1 MAYKDFYL
9 MPNLQDSKDAANMKM
24 FQNQRYKPPEVKKHV
39 ISFGSEIPILNIDSC
54 PTTKVAEVI
63 RLWTQHLHMVITQ
76 KRLTPE
82 QAWRILPFTFSG
94 RVANWWKFLPDAEKV
109 DIMNDDLS
117 VLGNRII
124 LEFQPNLLAHQSSD
138 WLMFTKRKLKDLSQ
152 FEQYAED
159 YLNEAYRLG
168 AHALPTIGMTFL
180 ASLPESLGNI
190 VLDELSHKNI
200 LVENLNLVDLQQ
212 IVRQELKKLCYR
224 LKANTEL
231 PKVGRNICRQIDGA
245 EEHNL
250 PRRFKPRF
258 RRTRSRRTFRPY
270 KFFRKR
276 RSNDKKKDD
285 RCFACRK
292 KGHYANKCP
301 KRAPRQIKMMFEVPE
316 TEQDWDLIEN
326 EAEFEECL
334 KNKNVF
340 YLAEEED
347 DDISIITE
355 SSSSEAVG
363 HICMV
368 AKKGK
373 EVLMEEF
380 ESEPDEPDCKSE
392 FCNTFAPTT
401 PYEIISSNSDS
412 DDSTSESGSD
422 IEKEIY
428 SDDDVPIVPKQQ
440 EKRADSE
447 KVAKALLEKVQIA
460 ADKNG
465 KWKKGQAFL
474 DTGANMNFCKK
485 EIISSWLYYPE
496 GTRVD
501 TMNGERRLHNFSLNV
516 PVKIGEK
523 TISANFVQ
531 IDDAG
536 HDIGI
541 GSVTL
546 DEIGPYTIC
555 KDCIVFRIG
564 KEQQKKKFWRQFEG

>member
-1 MAYKDFYL
+1 
-9 MPNLQDSKDAANMKM
+9 
-24 FQNQRYKPPEVKKHV
+24 
-39 ISFGSEIPILNIDSC
+39 
-54 PTTKVAEVI
+54 
-63 RLWTQHLHMVITQ
+63 
-76 KRLTPE
+76 
-82 QAWRILPFTFSG
+82 
-94 RVANWWKFLPDAEKV
+94 
-109 DIMNDDLS
+109 
-117 VLGNRII
+117 
-124 LEFQPNLLAHQSSD
+124 
-138 WLMFTKRKLKDLSQ
+138 MFTQRKLKDLSQ

-159 YLNEAYRLG
+159 YLNKAYRLG

-180 ASLPESLGNI
+180 ASLPKSLGNI

-250 PRRFKPRF
+250 PRRFKPR
-258 RRTRSRRTFRPY
+258 
-270 KFFRKR
+270 
-276 RSNDKKKDD
+276 
-285 RCFACRK
+285 K

-301 KRAPRQIKMMFEVPE
+301 NRAPRQIKMMFEVPE
-316 TEQDWDLIEN
+316 IEQDWDLIEN

-347 DDISIITE
+347 DDMSIITE
-355 SSSSEAVG
+355 SSSSSEAVG

-368 AKKGK
+368 AKKDK
-373 EVLMEEF
+373 EVLID
-380 ESEPDEPDCKSE
+380 ESD
-392 FCNTFAPTT
+392 NL
-401 PYEIISSNSDS
+401 DS

-422 IEKEIY
+422 IEREIY
-428 SDDDVPIVPKQQ
+428 SDDDVPIVPNQQ

-447 KVAKALLEKVQIA
+447 KGAKALLDKGTVPINFWDFTPKNSLKNSKIKQIKKMSLSDISIIIPVQIA
-460 ADKNG
+460 VDKNG
-465 KWKKGQAFL
+465 KWKKGQAFIH
-474 DTGANMNFCKK
+474 TGANMNFCKK
-485 EIISSWLYYPE
+485 EIISSWLYYPK
-496 GTRVD
+496 GTRVE
-501 TMNGERRLHNFSLNV
+501 TMNGERRLHNFALNV

-564 KEQQKKKFWRQFEG
+564 KEQQVVPRLSASFKWMQNKGKKKDRHNKNLTLLQIMKQELKFEEEVNRIKAIKAINLLPGQRIDCLPEFKQVVEKLKSCCVEHPLQFWDKDSPTAHIPTVHNIPVQSKPIVGSELDRKEILVQIQELEEKGLIRRSESHYASASFIVRNHA